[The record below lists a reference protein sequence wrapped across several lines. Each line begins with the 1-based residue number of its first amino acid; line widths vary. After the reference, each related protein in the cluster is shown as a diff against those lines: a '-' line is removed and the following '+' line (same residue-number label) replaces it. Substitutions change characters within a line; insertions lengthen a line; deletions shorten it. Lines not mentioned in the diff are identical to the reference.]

1 MQPKVLARL
10 IQANRIRKK
19 KCDEGR
25 PSCQRCLSTGRV
37 CDGYGVWGGGNNPFT
52 QHPSSQISL
61 FTGKEPGLTS
71 KGSLISPTAAQKL
84 FPLHLV
90 SADEH
95 ICMEWFIHRT
105 ATKLPGA
112 FTSDFWTT
120 LLPQASYSEPAVL
133 HAIITLASIHK
144 SQVLDLT
151 TCADTSELFA
161 LQHYTRA
168 TGDLRRKI
176 ETRSRTSTQVALIA
190 CAIFVQLEYLR
201 GCYQTALTHLR
212 HGLVLLEDQ
221 ARVTAHDDHVNVEPG
236 ILQIFTTMFIQA
248 RLLGQ
253 DVGGPRALLALN
265 QEIKPVDG
273 TFQSAWHARL
283 SLEYTLLRVFD
294 MHDQVQPSRRSSI
307 SSSGQSC
314 PPDFNIYE
322 RSTHLLIELDTWLEA
337 CEMTVAQVR
346 KLPRTIS
353 SALALF
359 GLRLLHVYR
368 LVACIMI
375 ADCTSAL
382 SSRSP
387 TDSATSSLSSSSIP
401 PLSAAAQ
408 SISSSQD
415 SSTNSSPTSDRC
427 HNEQHSYSSRPQS
440 PCLAGNTEPLFH
452 AINEQS
458 RTLYK
463 LAHNATI
470 EKYRSKHESDNY
482 STSTSIADM
491 GWIAPLYFTAINGPT
506 TNIRRD
512 AIDSLH
518 CSLHREGVFNAVLVA
533 TVAERVLEIEQN
545 SHDIHSKSVAGD
557 SGKPCRQAEVSLPPD
572 KYRVS
577 DVQVDLPEGPDGIL
591 LLKYSICSN
600 KSDTDQ
606 WVKRQ
611 SVYDLR
617 TGRWTSDCEIA
628 I

>member
-1 MQPKVLARL
+1 
-10 IQANRIRKK
+10 
-19 KCDEGR
+19 
-25 PSCQRCLSTGRV
+25 
-37 CDGYGVWGGGNNPFT
+37 
-52 QHPSSQISL
+52 
-61 FTGKEPGLTS
+61 
-71 KGSLISPTAAQKL
+71 
-84 FPLHLV
+84 
-90 SADEH
+90 
-95 ICMEWFIHRT
+95 MEWFIHRT